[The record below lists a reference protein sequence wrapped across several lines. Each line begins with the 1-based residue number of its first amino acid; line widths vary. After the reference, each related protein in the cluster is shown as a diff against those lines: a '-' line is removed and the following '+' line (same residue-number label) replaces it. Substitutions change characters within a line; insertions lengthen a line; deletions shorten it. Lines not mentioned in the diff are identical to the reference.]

1 MILQNGDI
9 CLVDGI
15 SGIYY
20 NGRITLSNMSVTDH
34 EPDYVLR
41 FDGQQTM
48 EPDPGSSFPEL
59 EIGNNGMYVA
69 IMQICLKYHGIR
81 IEPDGSFGTKTYTA
95 LREFREQQY
104 LSGDT
109 VCDSE
114 TWYKLLTE

>member
-1 MILQNGDI
+1 MTLQNGDI
-9 CLVDGI
+9 CLVGGI

-20 NGRITLSNMSVTDH
+20 NGKITLSNMTVSEQ

-41 FDGQQTM
+41 FDGQETM

-59 EIGNNGMYVA
+59 EIGSQGMFVA

-81 IEPDGSFGTKTYTA
+81 IEPDGCFGTKTFAA

-109 VCDSE
+109 ICDSE